1 MKGCQKDGSVRACFG
16 GGGCKSVRSRA
27 KEGMQLGF

>member
-16 GGGCKSVRSRA
+16 GGGCRSVALQKKSEKGCS
-27 KEGMQLGF
+27 